1 MTIKIMKW
9 NGVLA
14 LMKSE
19 SEDEKCKWR
28 WKVKMKSEIL
38 TVIML
43 QNLNLTCP
51 LEPSNFYM
59 LIGNFELLT
68 VFR

>member
-1 MTIKIMKW
+1 MLQT
-9 NGVLA
+9 V
-14 LMKSE
+14 
-19 SEDEKCKWR
+19 
-28 WKVKMKSEIL
+28 KVKMKSEIL

-59 LIGNFELLT
+59 LIGDFLI
-68 VFR
+68 VDSF